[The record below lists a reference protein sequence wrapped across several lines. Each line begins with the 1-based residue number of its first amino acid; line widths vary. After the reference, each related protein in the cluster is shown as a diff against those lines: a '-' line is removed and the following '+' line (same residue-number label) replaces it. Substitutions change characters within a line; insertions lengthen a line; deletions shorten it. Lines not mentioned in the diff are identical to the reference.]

1 MGQFERWGLRQVINA
16 SGKMTAL
23 GASAVHPEVGT
34 VLGAAA
40 GDYVV
45 IEELYEAAG
54 ERIAK
59 ATGAEFAVPTI
70 GAASGIAISVA
81 ACIAGTDI
89 GAVEA
94 IPLTTTNR
102 TEIVLPKG
110 HAVHFG
116 GSIIQMMRIGGGTP
130 VEAGHAN
137 LVTAAHIESAIT
149 ERTAALFYC
158 KSHHAVQKGMVSL
171 ADMIKIAHQHDLPL
185 IIDAAAEED
194 LKKYVAMGADLVLMS
209 GGKAIGGPTSGF
221 IAGKRKYVEACV
233 AQYKGVGRAMKV
245 SKEAVAGLLAAI
257 ERYEQRD
264 MEGDAMRDKA
274 RMEWLVEQ
282 LKSVKGV
289 KASIKQDEAGRAIY
303 RCSIEI
309 LPESGL
315 TAAEV
320 VAKMEA
326 GNPAIYTR
334 NHQVNLGIINV
345 DPRPMLPGQ
354 EQLLL
359 DKLVSILKEAH

>member
-23 GASAVHPEVGT
+23 GASAVHPEVGA
-34 VLGAAA
+34 VLAAAA

-59 ATGAEFAVPTI
+59 ATGAAFAVPTI

-89 GAVEA
+89 GAVELL
-94 IPLTTTNR
+94 PLTTTTR

-116 GSIIQMMRIGGGTP
+116 GSIIQMMRIGGGVP

-137 LVTAAHIESAIT
+137 LVTAAHIESAIN

-171 ADMIKIAHQHDLPL
+171 ADLIKIGHKHDLPV
-185 IIDAAAEED
+185 IVDAAAEED
-194 LKKYVAMGADLVLMS
+194 LKKYVAMGADLVLYS
-209 GGKAIGGPTSGF
+209 GGKAIGGPTAGF
-221 IAGKRKYVEACV
+221 IAGTRKLVEACV
-233 AQYKGVGRAMKV
+233 MQYKGVGRAMKV

-264 MEGDAMRDKA
+264 MQADALKDKA
-274 RMEWLVEQ
+274 RMEWLVQQ
-282 LKSVKGV
+282 LATVQGV
-289 KASIKQDEAGRAIY
+289 KARITQDEAGRAIY
-303 RCSIEI
+303 RCSIEV

-315 TAAEV
+315 TAAAV

-354 EQLLL
+354 EEILLN
-359 DKLVSILKEAH
+359 KLVAIVKEG

>member
-1 MGQFERWGLRQVINA
+1 MGQFQTWGLRQVINA

-23 GASAVHPEVGT
+23 GASAVHPAVGA
-34 VLGAAA
+34 VLAAAA

-45 IEELYEAAG
+45 IDELYAAAG
-54 ERIAK
+54 ERIAQ

-89 GAVEA
+89 GAIERL
-94 IPLTTTNR
+94 PLSDGRPN
-102 TEIVLPKG
+102 EIVLPKG

-116 GSIIQMMRIGGGTP
+116 GSVVQMMRLGGGVP

-171 ADMIKIAHQHDLPL
+171 AEMIQIGQRLGIPV
-185 IIDAAAEED
+185 IVDAAAEED
-194 LKKYVAMGADLVLMS
+194 LRKYVAMGADLVLYS

-221 IAGKRKYVEACV
+221 ICGKRALVEACV
-233 AQYKGVGRAMKV
+233 MQYKGVGRAMKV

-257 ERYEQRD
+257 ERYEKRD
-264 MEGDAMRDKA
+264 LHAEAQRDKA

-282 LKSVKGV
+282 LAGVPGV
-289 KASIKQDEAGRAIY
+289 KARLTRDEAGREIY
-303 RCSIEI
+303 RASVEI
-309 LPESGL
+309 LPESGK
-315 TAAEV
+315 TAAEIV
-320 VAKMEA
+320 KALEA
-326 GNPAIYTR
+326 GDPAIYTR
-334 NHQVNLGIINV
+334 NHQVNLGIINI

-354 EQLLL
+354 EKILLERL
-359 DKLVSILKEAH
+359 LAILKEG